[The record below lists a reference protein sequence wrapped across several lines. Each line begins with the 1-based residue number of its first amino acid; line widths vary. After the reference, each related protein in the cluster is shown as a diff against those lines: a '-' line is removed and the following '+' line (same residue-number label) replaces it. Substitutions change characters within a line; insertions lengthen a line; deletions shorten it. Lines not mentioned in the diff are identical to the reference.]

1 MNMFHHIRVK
11 TQRDLHINLAQVV
24 KNNEWHARHSMLSLQ
39 MQMFYP
45 KIVSRSPLKERLPLR
60 TILFPFKIFDIGKN
74 VFCKICLYLDHDI
87 SLDEDTAMSF
97 FRLLYQ

>member
-1 MNMFHHIRVK
+1 
-11 TQRDLHINLAQVV
+11 
-24 KNNEWHARHSMLSLQ
+24 

-97 FRLLYQ
+97 FRLLYQWETGHNVMSPEKYESFKAYL